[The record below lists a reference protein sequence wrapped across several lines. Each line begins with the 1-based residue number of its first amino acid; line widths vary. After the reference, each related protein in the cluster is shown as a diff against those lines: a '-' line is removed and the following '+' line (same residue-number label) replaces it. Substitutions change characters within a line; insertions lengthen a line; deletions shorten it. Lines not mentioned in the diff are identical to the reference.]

1 MLHAI
6 DNVCILSLRLREG
19 CDGNISSLIMHTK
32 LITVPVH
39 GRDKKVII
47 IRPGLVHGPGPP
59 RVRQPGRRA
68 DGLILIFFV
77 APSSSPGLSGHN
89 LRVIA
94 GSFGNLSTLFIINKK
109 GGHQRSHVM
118 SHKLANK
125 LLFQTCEKLYK
136 MCKSNLHSKFL
147 VEPVPRTD
155 LLPHGPDSSRR
166 SIMYILKPPAPPL
179 RHCAVY

>member
-1 MLHAI
+1 MHAI

-118 SHKLANK
+118 SHKPARNYFFKLMNNFIKCAN
-125 LLFQTCEKLYK
+125 LIFIQ
-136 MCKSNLHSKFL
+136 SFL
-147 VEPVPRTD
+147 VSLFLALTSSHMVRTAV
-155 LLPHGPDSSRR
+155 G
-166 SIMYILKPPAPPL
+166 AP
-179 RHCAVY
+179 